1 MNVALVV
8 VISLVIVVPVFSAVG
23 VMMWKSH
30 RSQAQAEAQDKE
42 RSISTDGCS
51 VDVECEPRLRDL
63 VIESVRR
70 KRASLESS
78 GMTRSCSTSSS
89 SRVSEKNRRK
99 KTRLSQLTK
108 IQSDQA
114 DTRVPSNDVV
124 VTAV

>member
-8 VISLVIVVPVFSAVG
+8 VISLVIVVPVFAAAG

-30 RSQAQAEAQDKE
+30 RSQALAEASQDKE

-63 VIESVRR
+63 VVESVRR
-70 KRASLESS
+70 KRASLEGS
-78 GMTRSCSTSSS
+78 GMTRSSSTSSS
-89 SRVSEKNRRK
+89 ARFSNKRQK
-99 KTRLSQLTK
+99 KLQLTK
-108 IQSDQA
+108 IQSEEPG
-114 DTRVPSNDVV
+114 TRVPSHDVVV